1 MIYIPQKNQLIVIDP
16 ELVEKDFKRA
26 IINLFK
32 DLKKNIN
39 LLRRQMKII

>member
-1 MIYIPQKNQLIVIDP
+1 MIYIPQKNQLIEIDP
-16 ELVEKDFKRA
+16 ELVKKDFKRA